1 MKAKEIVELLAKD
14 RVIEKLISHYNTSFK
29 EDLAQNLYISLLEKD
44 DDFLTDLYNSGRINY
59 YLVGAIKKEILSN
72 HSLHCRENRKAG
84 LIKGEVTPIYD
95 ERKNYEDIAD
105 DENETDISDKVDTFL
120 NTLTPL
126 EKEIAWLIPMLNY
139 DNDKKEQIDTICA
152 NYNISYRKYQKLLPK
167 IKKKFQEH
175 FNKGLTAKNYLPKV
189 KKDEV
194 VQLDKEGNLIAIYDN
209 LRVAADK
216 LGFNNDSIRRCC
228 NGDRK
233 TYKGYIFKF
242 KEDFLK

>member
-29 EDLAQNLYISLLEKD
+29 EDLAQNLYISLLGKD
-44 DDFLTDLYNSGRINY
+44 DDFLTDLYNSERINY

-105 DENETDISDKVDTFL
+105 DENETDISDDVDKFL

-167 IKKKFQEH
+167 IKKKFQDH
-175 FNKGLTAKNYLPKV
+175 FKVSTTKKEFEPRIKN
-189 KKDEV
+189 EV
-194 VQLDKEGNLIAIYDN
+194 LQIDKNGKIIAVYDN
-209 LRVAADK
+209 SKDAANK
-216 LGFNNDSIRRCC
+216 LGLNFNSIRRCC

-242 KEDFLK
+242 KKDFLK